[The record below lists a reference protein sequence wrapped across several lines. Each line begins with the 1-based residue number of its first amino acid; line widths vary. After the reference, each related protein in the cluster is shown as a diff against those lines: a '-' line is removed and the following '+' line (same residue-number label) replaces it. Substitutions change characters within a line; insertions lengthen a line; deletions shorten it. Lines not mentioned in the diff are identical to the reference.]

1 MAVAWLRSTPGP
13 LLPVVVVGGGGPPD
27 RGIPLLEAAEG
38 DEVEV
43 AEADTDEGGSKEA
56 KVVGNVVDEDPLWA
70 FRRRKK
76 NQIFH
81 SNSRGFV
88 QF

>member
-1 MAVAWLRSTPGP
+1 

-56 KVVGNVVDEDPLWA
+56 KVVGNVVDEDPL
-70 FRRRKK
+70 
-76 NQIFH
+76 
-81 SNSRGFV
+81 
-88 QF
+88 